1 MSNTEFIDT
10 TNTPTNSKAEDV
22 VQHFS
27 SGMHFVEELLRENER
42 LRYKLIHLNQEM
54 ADLSDQ
60 EGAPV
65 MNVEEELT
73 RLRSLRKMIQTQFE
87 DMKKENQDFRSRYE
101 TLEKQNESFMNL
113 FVSSCQIHS
122 SLDEEYILLT
132 MQEIALHMVG
142 AEVFSMWM
150 IDQQTG
156 EMEIIAETD
165 ECDQF
170 DGSFPALEPGLVKK
184 LATGQV
190 SYFSN
195 DGKGSKS
202 PEDPL
207 ACIPLMM
214 EGKTIG
220 AIVIYKLLVQK
231 NGFTSLD
238 HELLDL
244 LATQAV
250 TALVGARC
258 YEKSDCELRYLEPKS
273 ASLEVA

>member
-1 MSNTEFIDT
+1 
-10 TNTPTNSKAEDV
+10 
-22 VQHFS
+22 
-27 SGMHFVEELLRENER
+27 
-42 LRYKLIHLNQEM
+42 
-54 ADLSDQ
+54 
-60 EGAPV
+60 
-65 MNVEEELT
+65 
-73 RLRSLRKMIQTQFE
+73 MIQTQFE
-87 DMKKENQDFRSRYE
+87 GMKKENQDFRSRYD

-132 MQEIALHMVG
+132 MQEIVLHMVG
-142 AEVFSMWM
+142 AEVFSIWM
-150 IDQQTG
+150 VDQATG
-156 EMEIIAETD
+156 NMEIIAETD
-165 ECDQF
+165 ECAQF
-170 DGSFPALEPGLVKK
+170 AGAFPKLENGLIRK

-190 SYFSN
+190 SYFSG
-195 DGKGSKS
+195 DGQSSKS

-220 AIVIYKLLVQK
+220 AIVIYKLLTQK
-231 NGFTSLD
+231 SGFTSLD

-258 YEKSDCELRYLEPKS
+258 YNKSDCEMRFLEPGT

>member
-1 MSNTEFIDT
+1 MSKVEFIDT
-10 TNTPTNSKAEDV
+10 TNSKAEDV

-27 SGMHFVEELLRENER
+27 KGMHFVEELLRENER

-54 ADLSDQ
+54 ADLNDQ
-60 EGAPV
+60 GDEPV
-65 MNVEEELT
+65 MDMEEELA

-87 DMKKENQDFRSRYE
+87 NLNKENQDFRSRYQ
-101 TLEKQNESFMNL
+101 TLEEQNESFMNL

-122 SLDEEYILLT
+122 SLDEEYILQT
-132 MQEIALHMVG
+132 IQEITLHMVG
-142 AEVFSMWM
+142 AEVFSIWM
-150 IDQQTG
+150 VNQTSG
-156 EMEIIAETD
+156 KMEIVAVTD

-170 DGSFPALEPGLVKK
+170 GGSFPELEDGLVNK

-190 SYFSN
+190 SYFSD

-231 NGFTSLD
+231 SGFTSLD

-258 YEKSDCELRYLEPKS
+258 YRKSDCELRFLKPGS

>member
-1 MSNTEFIDT
+1 MSTAEFIDT
-10 TNTPTNSKAEDV
+10 TNTKAEEV

-27 SGMHFVEELLRENER
+27 SGMHFVDELLRENER

-54 ADLSDQ
+54 ADLSDK
-60 EGAPV
+60 EGSPV
-65 MNVEEELT
+65 MNVEEELN
-73 RLRSLRKMIQTQFE
+73 RLRTLRKMIQTQFE
-87 DMKKENQDFRSRYE
+87 GMKKENQDFRSRYD

-142 AEVFSMWM
+142 AEVFSIWM
-150 IDQQTG
+150 VDQATG
-156 EMEIIAETD
+156 NMEIIAETD

-170 DGSFPALEPGLVKK
+170 AGVFPKLENGLMRK

-195 DGKGSKS
+195 DGKSTKS

-220 AIVIYKLLVQK
+220 AIVIYKLLMQK

-244 LATQAV
+244 LTTQAV

-258 YEKSDCELRYLEPKS
+258 YNKLDCELRFLEPGT